1 MRKINPSAG
10 YNDAYDAADQARD
23 ADVGADADVIKTLNR
38 SEVQALREKNPMLT
52 PWAVLMVQAG
62 CAVVVA
68 VVSWLLTGRAEAGW
82 SALYGATAVVIP
94 GALFARGLS
103 RVSLDSPGAAV
114 AGFFVWEMVKIA
126 LTVAMLVAAPKLV
139 VNLSWL
145 AMLAGFVVTMKAY
158 WLAIWLRKTP
168 ASAKNN

>member
-10 YNDAYDAADQARD
+10 HNDSYDDVDQAQD
-23 ADVGADADVIKTLNR
+23 DDVVKALSR
-38 SEVQALREKNPMLT
+38 SEAQAFREKNPLL
-52 PWAVLMVQAG
+52 PPSAVLMVQVG
-62 CAVVVA
+62 CGLVVA
-68 VVSWLLTGRAEAGW
+68 VLAWLLTSRANVGW
-82 SALYGATAVVIP
+82 SALYGTAAVVVP
-94 GALFARGLS
+94 GALFARGLN

-158 WLAIWLRKTP
+158 WLALWLRRPPRIGK
-168 ASAKNN
+168 K

>member
-10 YNDAYDAADQARD
+10 YDDGCDNIYDDADQARD
-23 ADVGADADVIKTLNR
+23 DVDVIKALNR
-38 SEVQALREKNPMLT
+38 SEVQALREKNPMLS

-68 VVSWLLTGRAEAGW
+68 VVVWLLTSRAEAGW
-82 SALYGATAVVIP
+82 SALYGAAAVVIP

-126 LTVAMLVAAPKLV
+126 LTVAMLIAAPKLV

-145 AMLAGFVVTMKAY
+145 A
-158 WLAIWLRKTP
+158 IWLRRPP

>member
-10 YNDAYDAADQARD
+10 YNDAYDDADQARD
-23 ADVGADADVIKTLNR
+23 DGVDVDVDAVKALNR
-38 SEVQALREKNPMLT
+38 SEVQVLREKNPMLS

-68 VVSWLLTGRAEAGW
+68 VVAWLLTDRAEAGW
-82 SALYGATAVVIP
+82 SALYGAAAVVIP

-158 WLAIWLRKTP
+158 WLAIWLRRP
-168 ASAKNN
+168 SVLAKNN